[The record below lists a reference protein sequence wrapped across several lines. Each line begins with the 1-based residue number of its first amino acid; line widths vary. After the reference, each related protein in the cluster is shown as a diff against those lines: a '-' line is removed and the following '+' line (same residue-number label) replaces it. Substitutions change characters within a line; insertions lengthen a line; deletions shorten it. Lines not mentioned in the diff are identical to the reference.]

1 VSAAVTLAKRIGK
14 TPIVVKDC
22 PGFLVNRLLFPYMNE
37 ALMLIEDG
45 VSPETIDDAA
55 KNFGMPVGPIALYD
69 IIGLDTALAASRV
82 LAAAYPERMSEPK
95 ILAAQVQA
103 GRLGQKSGVGFY
115 RYDSARPSGKLDDDL
130 KDITAPYRKTYR
142 ACNEEEIISRLF
154 MPMLV
159 EAIHALGEEIVQNVE
174 TIDVSLILGIGFPPS
189 RGGIFRWADSV
200 GASKILEL
208 LQTLQF
214 LGDRFRPPGELLR
227 LARTGKLFYSDRT
240 AKKDNTKGNTALEG

>member
-1 VSAAVTLAKRIGK
+1 
-14 TPIVVKDC
+14 
-22 PGFLVNRLLFPYMNE
+22 
-37 ALMLIEDG
+37 
-45 VSPETIDDAA
+45 
-55 KNFGMPVGPIALYD
+55 
-69 IIGLDTALAASRV
+69 
-82 LAAAYPERMSEPK
+82 
-95 ILAAQVQA
+95 
-103 GRLGQKSGVGFY
+103 
-115 RYDSARPSGKLDDDL
+115 
-130 KDITAPYRKTYR
+130 
-142 ACNEEEIISRLF
+142 
-154 MPMLV
+154 MLV